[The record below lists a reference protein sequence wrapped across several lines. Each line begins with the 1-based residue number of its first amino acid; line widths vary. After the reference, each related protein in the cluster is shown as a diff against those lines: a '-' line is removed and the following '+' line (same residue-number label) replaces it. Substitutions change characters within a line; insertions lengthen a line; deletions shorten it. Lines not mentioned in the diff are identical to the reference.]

1 MGPPPSPDDPR
12 DAAAA
17 LPSTP
22 ADAPFDEG
30 VAADDASFDE
40 GVAADDASFDEDAP
54 SSQPVEGGD
63 AEDPPVSRPASE
75 RFTWLP
81 YAVLGA
87 LVLLGVAS
95 VLGTLLR

>member
-1 MGPPPSPDDPR
+1 MGPPPSRDDPR
-12 DAAAA
+12 DSAA
-17 LPSTP
+17 P
-22 ADAPFDEG
+22 ADAGPP
-30 VAADDASFDE
+30 SFDE
-40 GVAADDASFDEDAP
+40 AVAAEDTSFDEDTP

-63 AEDPPVSRPASE
+63 AEDPPVSRPATE
-75 RFTWLP
+75 RFAWLP

>member
-1 MGPPPSPDDPR
+1 MGPPPFADDPR
-12 DAAAA
+12 DSAAA

-22 ADAPFDEG
+22 ADAPFDE
-30 VAADDASFDE
+30 E
-40 GVAADDASFDEDAP
+40 VAADDASFDEDAP

-75 RFTWLP
+75 RFPWLP